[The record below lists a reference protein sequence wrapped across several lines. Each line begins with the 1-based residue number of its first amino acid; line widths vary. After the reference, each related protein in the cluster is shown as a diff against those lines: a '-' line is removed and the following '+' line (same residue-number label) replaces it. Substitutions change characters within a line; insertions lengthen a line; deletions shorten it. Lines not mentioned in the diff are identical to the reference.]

1 VLFRRRSGSLI
12 RGALPRPPV
21 RERVTVSPWSRRER
35 PSIERVPLRERL
47 APLLPALRA
56 TAIGLGRLPEPEE
69 VPADDPAA
77 VLAERVSVQ
86 RALELLRED
95 LAGDREFKQAAQV
108 RRQDLLVHL
117 ALSQV
122 PGAPKYKTLP
132 RSLQTD
138 IRTFFR
144 SHALGLEE

>member
-1 VLFRRRSGSLI
+1 
-12 RGALPRPPV
+12 
-21 RERVTVSPWSRRER
+21 
-35 PSIERVPLRERL
+35 
-47 APLLPALRA
+47 
-56 TAIGLGRLPEPEE
+56 

-144 SHALGLEE
+144 SHALGLEEEGVFCSRPATARA